1 MNGRGCRPFRAHFV
15 FCICNPGLTPWAI
28 RRLSALSAILYTD
41 YIFVQFEL
49 YQTHKHQYI
58 IFTNIII
65 VAKTRLK
72 ALHKSV
78 KTDLIVNGVNP
89 GETTTIITN
98 TIIVAETRL
107 KALHK
112 SDQADLIAQGVN
124 PGLTT
129 TPPLPQKP

>member
-1 MNGRGCRPFRAHFV
+1 M

-28 RRLSALSAILYTD
+28 GRLSALIAILYTAF
-41 YIFVQFEL
+41 IFVQFVL

-65 VAKTRLK
+65 VAEHRLK

-78 KTDLIVNGVNP
+78 KTDLIVKGMNP
-89 GETTTIITN
+89 GKTTTIITN

-107 KALHK
+107 KA
-112 SDQADLIAQGVN
+112 
-124 PGLTT
+124 
-129 TPPLPQKP
+129 

>member
-1 MNGRGCRPFRAHFV
+1 MGRGGV
-15 FCICNPGLTPWAI
+15 VINPGFTPWAI
-28 RRLSALSAILYTD
+28 GRLSALSAILYSA
-41 YIFVQFEL
+41 YIFVQFVL
-49 YQTHKHQYI
+49 YTTHKHQYI

-65 VAKTRLK
+65 VAETRLK

-78 KTDLIVNGVNP
+78 KTDLIVKGVNT

-112 SDQADLIAQGVN
+112 SAKADLIAQGVS

>member
-1 MNGRGCRPFRAHFV
+1 MYA
-15 FCICNPGLTPWAI
+15 A
-28 RRLSALSAILYTD
+28 
-41 YIFVQFEL
+41 YIFIQFVL

-112 SDQADLIAQGVN
+112 SD
-124 PGLTT
+124 
-129 TPPLPQKP
+129 